1 MQTRLRTLHEKCN
14 NNDPEWQQTFSRN
27 ILNPSKRLNN
37 VKYIFENCE
46 MIIKLYSFVSAFI
59 IDLCWEEKWIFSMDM
74 FC

>member
-1 MQTRLRTLHEKCN
+1 MAT
-14 NNDPEWQQTFSRN
+14 N
-27 ILNPSKRLNN
+27 IFKKYLNPSKRLN
-37 VKYIFENCE
+37 KYIFENCE

>member
-1 MQTRLRTLHEKCN
+1 MAT
-14 NNDPEWQQTFSRN
+14 N
-27 ILNPSKRLNN
+27 IFK
-37 VKYIFENCE
+37 KYFEPLKKTQFLKFCE